1 MSHRFFIVIVR
12 CSSILYVFVYG
23 FSLFMYWWACP
34 TFSLSMR
41 ASGEINLKNIKK
53 ILYKKNWKFR
63 TLCIGHSPLCTMTFL
78 NHVNPFQLA
87 KISSLSEM
95 IMYHFHECITI
106 FPKFTHFVFLP
117 IIIILRAR
125 NEDTFFKIFIYLLST
140 WQMSENCF
148 NIIKFPKI
156 VSKKTFSLVF
166 LILGLNSNDWNIFSR
181 ICCDQVTES
190 TYELS
195 RVSDWLF
202 WVFAH
207 FYDKREYLHFFFGL
221 LNRII

>member
-34 TFSLSMR
+34 TFPLSMR

-95 IMYHFHECITI
+95 ITY
-106 FPKFTHFVFLP
+106 
-117 IIIILRAR
+117 
-125 NEDTFFKIFIYLLST
+125 
-140 WQMSENCF
+140 
-148 NIIKFPKI
+148 
-156 VSKKTFSLVF
+156 VS
-166 LILGLNSNDWNIFSR
+166 FSR
-181 ICCDQVTES
+181 VHNNFPQIHAFCFSFDYNNFKSKEWGYIFQNF
-190 TYELS
+190 Y
-195 RVSDWLF
+195 LF
-202 WVFAH
+202 I
-207 FYDKREYLHFFFGL
+207 KYLTNVWKLF
-221 LNRII
+221 